1 MLALKAAPSLQVML
15 IGNELEPIFSFS
27 ARVNAAINHPYEGW
41 KAEKKPAHLA
51 QAFAVHTISSVMSH
65 PPRVNTSD
73 VAFHSIHKPTRQK
86 LV

>member
-27 ARVNAAINHPYEGW
+27 ARINAAIIRVRVG
-41 KAEKKPAHLA
+41 KQKKKPKHLA
-51 QAFAVHTISSVMSH
+51 QAFAVHTTSSVMSH

-73 VAFHSIHKPTRQK
+73 AAFHSIHKPARQK

>member
-27 ARVNAAINHPYEGW
+27 ARVNAAINRVRVA
-41 KAEKKPAHLA
+41 KAIKKPTHLA
-51 QAFAVHTISSVMSH
+51 QAFVVHTRSSVMSH

-73 VAFHSIHKPTRQK
+73 AAFH
-86 LV
+86 